1 MGSVVNHHSEE
12 VRTAGDLK
20 DVLDTREAVFV
31 QLIVALQEAKPGTAG
46 SDLLTLLTGMSSLQA
61 DLSCSRSSRVMLLV
75 RSWRRVPYS
84 AMTGVGGTRRQDA
97 ELELQDLVH
106 SLALPTSSALPGMC
120 PELRL
125 GRPGLEGVNED
136 PRETRADR
144 K

>member
-1 MGSVVNHHSEE
+1 M
-12 VRTAGDLK
+12 
-20 DVLDTREAVFV
+20 
-31 QLIVALQEAKPGTAG
+31 
-46 SDLLTLLTGMSSLQA
+46 
-61 DLSCSRSSRVMLLV
+61 LV

>member
-1 MGSVVNHHSEE
+1 MWASVV
-12 VRTAGDLK
+12 
-20 DVLDTREAVFV
+20 
-31 QLIVALQEAKPGTAG
+31 VAQG
-46 SDLLTLLTGMSSLQA
+46 
-61 DLSCSRSSRVMLLV
+61 LSCSRSSRVMLLV

-125 GRPGLEGVNED
+125 GRPGLEGEKED
-136 PRETRADR
+136 PKGDRSRQEVTGKLGTRLKSR
-144 K
+144 VKNHTSFSHHLFSSFSSL